1 MLQCSVAF
9 GGFELHPQAVVLL
22 NDATPVPLGGR
33 AFELL
38 CTLVEH
44 RDRMLSK
51 SELLDVVWPGLVVEE
66 NNLSVQISTLRRLLG
81 KPAISTITGRGY
93 RFALPVA
100 EISPLWDAKVQA
112 AATSIHAPVTAQT
125 RLDTSGVTVD
135 EWRWAELGVLLAVI
149 VDAGAPADRALR
161 HATATETL
169 LPQWQRY
176 VAEAVGRC
184 GGMVLASPA
193 VSVLAE
199 FDSARAA
206 MTCVRS
212 LRAHADPSEA
222 EPSECGASKPV
233 RMAMV
238 RCHRAHSDP
247 MTRSAMAPCAPDD
260 PSIVEVQSVFELART
275 ALPGEVRASAWV
287 RDQLTDGLDCCVED
301 LGELRF
307 PDSGTALRSYR
318 IEPAPAVAQAHRQP
332 DARDLKPVIAVLP
345 FESRQAAATSLAI
358 GELLADGMITVLSH
372 SRHPWRVVSRLSA
385 TAYRGREL
393 TLAELQYSLAA
404 TFVVSG
410 SYVEQGDR
418 LWVTL
423 QVVDCRSGDVAVARR
438 MDGTVADLLGPH
450 SGLLDAML
458 GEIQRVVYEIE
469 LQRVQSA
476 PVPTLQSYTLLLGG
490 IQLLHR
496 SSPGDF
502 DLSFRV
508 FDQLVQW
515 HPQALEPRVWQA
527 KWYAM
532 RAVQGLSRDLLGDAK
547 AALACTGATLTVD
560 PNHAFALAMEGF
572 VHAHLTRDYALARER
587 LQQSIQRNHS
597 ETFAHLF
604 HGVVQG
610 LTGDFIGGLESY
622 AIALSTSPQ
631 DPARYL
637 MDTIGAYLNLGCGQL
652 EAAIRLARESLRQNR
667 NHAHSWRTITIAQQ
681 EFGAREEA
689 RDSLRHVLRLQP
701 DLTVTRYLAGARP
714 NDPVRHRFAMALH
727 GAGLSLH

>member
-9 GGFELHPQAVVLL
+9 GGFELHPKAAVLL
-22 NDATPVPLGGR
+22 NDSAPVPLGGR

-81 KPAISTITGRGY
+81 KSAISTITGRGY
-93 RFALPVA
+93 RFALPAA
-100 EISPLWDAKVQA
+100 EISPLRDAKASA
-112 AATSIHAPVTAQT
+112 AATSTHGSVIAPMRPYTGGT
-125 RLDTSGVTVD
+125 PID
-135 EWRWAELGVLLAVI
+135 EWRWAEMGVLLAVI
-149 VDAGAPADRALR
+149 ADAGAAQPDSAPR
-161 HATATETL
+161 HAAATEAL
-169 LPQWQRY
+169 VPQRLGF
-176 VAEAVGRC
+176 VADAVGRC
-184 GGMVLASPA
+184 GGILLASPSA
-193 VSVLAE
+193 SVLAE
-199 FDSARAA
+199 FNSARAA
-206 MTCVRS
+206 MACVRS
-212 LRAHADPSEA
+212 LRAAT
-222 EPSECGASKPV
+222 EPSECGTSWPV
-233 RMAMV
+233 RMALV
-238 RCHRAHSDP
+238 RCHHAQSDP
-247 MTRSAMAPCAPDD
+247 VTRSAMACVAPDD
-260 PSIVEVQSVFELART
+260 PSIIEIQSAFELART
-275 ALPGEVRASAWV
+275 APPGELRASAWV
-287 RDQLTDGLDCCVED
+287 RDQLTDGLDCRVED

-307 PDSGTALRSYR
+307 SDKDTALRSYR
-318 IEPAPAVAQAHRQP
+318 IEPAPAAAEVQRQP

-385 TAYRGREL
+385 TAFRGRES
-393 TLAELQYSLAA
+393 TLAELKYSLAA

-410 SYVEQGDR
+410 SYVEQNDR

-450 SGLLDAML
+450 SSLLDAML
-458 GEIQRVVYEIE
+458 GEIQRAVYEIE

-476 PVPTLQSYTLLLGG
+476 PVPTLHSYTLLLGG

-496 SSPGDF
+496 SSPRDF

-532 RAVQGLSRDLLGDAK
+532 RAVQGLSQDLLGDAK

-610 LTGDFIGGLESY
+610 LTGDFVGGLESY

-652 EAAIRLARESLRQNR
+652 ESAIRLARESLRQNR
-667 NHAHSWRTITIAQQ
+667 NHAHSWRTITIAQH
-681 EFGAREEA
+681 ESGAREEA
-689 RDSLRHVLRLQP
+689 RDSLRHVLQLQP

-727 GAGLSLH
+727 GAGLPLH

>member
-1 MLQCSVAF
+1 MLQCSVGF
-9 GGFELHPQAVVLL
+9 GGFELHPKAAVLL
-22 NDATPVPLGGR
+22 HDATPVPLGGR

-81 KPAISTITGRGY
+81 KPAISTVTGRGY
-93 RFALPVA
+93 RFVLPVV
-100 EISPLWDAKVQA
+100 EIEPLRNAKVQVA
-112 AATSIHAPVTAQT
+112 AHVSHAADTAHW
-125 RLDTSGVTVD
+125 RPDTAGVSVD
-135 EWRWAELGVLLAVI
+135 GWRWAEVGVLLAVI
-149 VDAGAPADRALR
+149 VDAGAPPDCASQLAP
-161 HATATETL
+161 ATETGVSY
-169 LPQWQRY
+169 WVRC
-176 VAEAVGRC
+176 VVEAVDRC
-184 GGMVLASPA
+184 GGRVLASPV

-212 LRAHADPSEA
+212 LRAGA
-222 EPSECGASKPV
+222 EPAQFFASKPL

-238 RCHRAHSDP
+238 RCRRAHVDL
-247 MTRSAMAPCAPDD
+247 MTGSVMAPCAPGNL
-260 PSIVEVQSVFELART
+260 SIIEDQSAFELART
-275 ALPGEVRASAWV
+275 ALPGELRASAWV
-287 RDQLTDGLDCCVED
+287 RDQLTDGLDCSVED

-307 PDSGTALRSYR
+307 PEGATALRSYR
-318 IEPAPAVAQAHRQP
+318 IRPAPAAAEVQRQP

-345 FESRQAAATSLAI
+345 FESRQAAAPSLAI

-393 TLAELQYSLAA
+393 TLAELRYSLAA

-410 SYVEQGDR
+410 SYVEQGAR

-450 SGLLDAML
+450 SGLLDEML
-458 GEIQRVVYEIE
+458 SEIQRAVYEIE

-502 DLSFRV
+502 DLSFRL
-508 FDQLVQW
+508 FDQLAQW
-515 HPQALEPRVWQA
+515 HPRALEPRVWQA

-532 RAVQGLSRDLLGDAK
+532 RAVQGLSQDLLGDAK
-547 AALACTGATLTVD
+547 AALACTGATLRVD

-610 LTGDFIGGLESY
+610 LTGDFVGGLESY

-681 EFGAREEA
+681 EFGAQEEA

-701 DLTVTRYLAGARP
+701 DLTVSRYLAGARP